1 MRSGEAGSACRCD
14 GVVIR
19 TYCSDVSSSKQLKN
33 AAAIVGIGQTTFAK
47 SLDATESELALQAI
61 VGALDDAGIDP
72 GEVDGMCSYTLEAT
86 EEVEIARNLGTGE
99 ITFFSQI
106 GYGGGA
112 GCATI
117 GQAAM
122 AVAAGQANVVV
133 AWRARKRGSGPKPW
147 AQSAKEMAP
156 HGYWSRPW
164 GLLRPVDEIA
174 MLARRYM
181 HEYGATRE
189 HLANVAVSIRAHAN
203 RNPAAIMYSKPMTR
217 EDYMASR
224 WISEPLC
231 LFDNCLETDGA
242 LAAVI
247 VSAQRAKDCPN
258 VPVYI
263 HAFAQGIPRQ
273 HQTMVNFFC
282 EDPLTGPSWTCSKL
296 LWARADFGPSDVSVA
311 QIYDAFTPLV
321 PLSLEGYGFCGRGE
335 GASFTESGNI
345 SWGTGSL
352 PVNTSGGGL
361 SEAYVHGFNLI
372 TEGVHQMRG
381 TSTAQVEGAE
391 TCLVTSGEG
400 VPTSAILLRR

>member
-1 MRSGEAGSACRCD
+1 MKD
-14 GVVIR
+14 
-19 TYCSDVSSSKQLKN
+19 
-33 AAAIVGIGQTTFAK
+33 AAAIVGIGQTAFAK
-47 SLDATESELALQAI
+47 SLEATEGELALQAI
-61 VGALDDAGIDP
+61 IGALDDAGIEP
-72 GEVDGMCSYTLEAT
+72 GEVDGLCSYTLEAT
-86 EEVEIARNLGTGE
+86 DEVEIARNLGAGD
-99 ITFFSQI
+99 ITFFSQV

-117 GQAAM
+117 GHAAM
-122 AVAAGQANVVV
+122 AVATKQARVVV
-133 AWRARKRGSGPKPW
+133 AWRSRKRGSGPKPW

-156 HGYWSRPW
+156 HGHWSRPW

-181 HEYGATRE
+181 HEHGATRD
-189 HLANVAVSIRAHAN
+189 HFANVALSIREHAN
-203 RNPAAIMYSKPMTR
+203 RNPAAMMCSKPMTR
-217 EDYMASR
+217 EQYMAAR

-247 VSAQRAKDCPN
+247 VSKERAQDCRQA
-258 VPVYI
+258 PVYV

-282 EDPLTGPSWTCSKL
+282 EDPLEGPSWTCSKL
-296 LWARADFGPSDVSVA
+296 LWSRADFGPADVSVA

-321 PLSLEGYGFCGRGE
+321 PLSLEGYGFCAKGE
-335 GASFTESGNI
+335 GAAFTENGNI
-345 SWGTGSL
+345 SWAGGRL
-352 PVNTSGGGL
+352 PINTSGGGL

-372 TEGVHQMRG
+372 TEGVRQMRG
-381 TSTAQVEGAE
+381 TSTSQVQGAE